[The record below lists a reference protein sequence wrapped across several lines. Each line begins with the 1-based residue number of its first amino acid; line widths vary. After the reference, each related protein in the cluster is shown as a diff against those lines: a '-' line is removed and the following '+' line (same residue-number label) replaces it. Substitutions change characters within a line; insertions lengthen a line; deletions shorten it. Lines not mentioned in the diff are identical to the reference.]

1 MIYVKH
7 YYIDPVT
14 KEPFYDGSMG
24 PNGKTHPAI
33 PNLDVKFQFVDEN
46 GATFCL
52 STVDPAVNITPFLGA
67 EVITFETFVSISGA
81 EYAKR
86 LEERNVEIY
95 NLVKGIKTE
104 VIDKWW
110 HHSEITAAMTI
121 KVEES
126 KLAVEALSEEDARVV
141 APFVAMEADA
151 REIQVIDLANRIL
164 NNYNGLIA
172 GEAIV
177 SGHRGKL
184 TDAME
189 NIPFVPNTVTTIQE
203 SFQNL
208 NEFDITEGFDV
219 VRASLGL

>member
-7 YYIDPVT
+7 YYIDPVS
-14 KEPFYDGSMG
+14 KEPFYDGHMG

-52 STVDPAVNITPFLGA
+52 STVDPAVNISGFLGA
-67 EVITFETFVSISGA
+67 EVITFETFVSVAGA
-81 EYAKR
+81 EYSKR
-86 LEERNVEIY
+86 LEKRNEEIY
-95 NLVKGIKTE
+95 NLVKSIKTE

-110 HHSEITAAMTI
+110 HHSEITASMTI

-126 KLAVEALSEEDARVV
+126 KLAVASASEADARVA
-141 APFVAMEADA
+141 APFVTMEADA
-151 REIQVIDLANRIL
+151 RDVQVIDLANRIL
-164 NNYNGLIA
+164 ANYNGLIA

-184 TDAME
+184 TDAMA
-189 NIPFVPNTVTTIQE
+189 NIPFVPNTVETIQE
-203 SFQNL
+203 SFRNL
-208 NEFDITEGFDV
+208 GEFDITEGFNTI
-219 VRASLGL
+219 RAQLGL